1 MSVYAYDSRKT
12 GRVKQGKCGRQD
24 AGGGNLPCFGCSVPE
39 YKNPQALCIYDF
51 SAGRNGGP
59 VRLRLKA
66 ASGLRTPVCAA
77 EYQGILTFRHS
88 HNQARQA
95 YSSSCCPKTL
105 KIINLENPFLCFP
118 SCCLKTFKIPDLENP
133 FLCSPSCC
141 LKTFKNMIP
150 RKPFPF
156 SIIF

>member
-1 MSVYAYDSRKT
+1 MRGCPAFLFRFQNARIPNYSAYTLFQPD
-12 GRVKQGKCGRQD
+12 GQ
-24 AGGGNLPCFGCSVPE
+24 
-39 YKNPQALCIYDF
+39 
-51 SAGRNGGP
+51 
-59 VRLRLKA
+59 
-66 ASGLRTPVCAA
+66 ASGSPSATARLWAAPPVCAA